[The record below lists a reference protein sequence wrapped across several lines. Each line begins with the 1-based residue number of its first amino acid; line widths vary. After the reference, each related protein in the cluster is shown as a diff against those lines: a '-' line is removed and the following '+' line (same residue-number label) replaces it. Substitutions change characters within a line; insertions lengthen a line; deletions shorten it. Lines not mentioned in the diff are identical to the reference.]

1 MNLMYLTVEQP
12 LEYLKDSGIKMNPP
26 VFRKAIRL
34 GQFEGVI
41 LENKKEG
48 YHISKENLI
57 MFMYIKK
64 RDFRSIYKLEYER
77 GLKKGL
83 SLSTSRKND

>member
-1 MNLMYLTVEQP
+1 MYLTVEQS

-26 VFRKAIRL
+26 AFRKAIRL
-34 GQFEGVI
+34 GQLKGVI

-48 YHISKENLI
+48 YQISKENLI

-64 RDFRSIYKLEYER
+64 RDFRSIYKLEYDR

-83 SLSTSRKND
+83 SLSTSRKKD